1 MTISSEITKLINN
14 LAACYTKCTNKGATI
29 PQDENFDNL
38 ANCIDSIITPNLTSL
53 SVTPSTT
60 AQILTPSSPYNGFN
74 QVDVSPIYLQ
84 SKYVTIDSP
93 YPATI
98 TPDSGYD
105 GLSSVDVM
113 LNNDNLTVTPST
125 SYQSFTPSSGYSGFG
140 YVNVDA
146 VTAAIDSNITA
157 GNIKSGVSILGV
169 SGTLSE
175 LNGTTTSITP
185 TTSSQIVT
193 PSSPYNGFTSVTVP
207 AVTASIDANITA
219 GNIKDGVTIL
229 GVVGNYQ
236 GSGGNYTVPSR
247 PAYNYIINST
257 GVMIGNS
264 LGYTATTLDMSTM
277 LGGSVDGEIVMA
289 DAITTVNGYAYDTS
303 SLKKA
308 YYFARLSSFVESW
321 AGLAVRLQ
329 DNGTMYFESLNTS
342 SFSSNYYFLRL
353 NNFPTGV
360 TVHLPSNLSTYLA
373 NNQAVL
379 DGFGGTN
386 TTILFDL
393 QPTN

>member
-38 ANCIDSIITPNLTSL
+38 ADCINSIPVANLTSL

-60 AQILTPSSPYNGFN
+60 AQTLTPSSPYNGFN
-74 QVDVSPIYLQ
+74 QVDVSAINLQ
-84 SKYVTIDSP
+84 NKYVTIDSP
-93 YPATI
+93 YPTSI

-105 GLSSVDVM
+105 GLSSVDVI

-125 SYQSFTPSSGYSGFG
+125 SYQSFTPASGYSGFG

-157 GNIKSGVSILGV
+157 ENIKSGVSILGV

-185 TTSSQIVT
+185 TTSSQTVT

-207 AVTASIDANITA
+207 AVTSSIDANITA

-247 PAYNYIINST
+247 PAYNYIITST
-257 GVMIGNS
+257 NVMIGNS
-264 LGYTATTLDMSTM
+264 LGYTATTLDSSTM
-277 LGGSVDGEIVMA
+277 LGGGVDGEIVMA
-289 DAITTVNGYAYDTS
+289 DAITTVNGYVLDAYPY
-303 SLKKA
+303 KKA

-321 AGLAVRLQ
+321 TGLFLSLQ
-329 DNGTMYFESLNTS
+329 DGGVIYFESLNTS
-342 SFSSNYYFLRL
+342 SFSSNYSFLRFQ
-353 NNFPTGV
+353 NAPTGV
-360 TVHLPSNLSTYLA
+360 TVHLPSNLSTFLA
-373 NNQAVL
+373 NNPTVL
-379 DGFGGTN
+379 NGFGGKN